1 MKINP
6 KVAVPRLFPEN
17 NTHFK
22 MIYFEV
28 IANALDA
35 GATKIDIEIDFQ
47 DSEFKK
53 FVIIDNGIGFND
65 EQYDC
70 FSNLMKTKDNTHKGQ
85 GRLVYLVYFENI
97 QIVSKFSS
105 KSQIYKRSF
114 DFNFDFQPENSTI
127 VQDNNSE
134 TGTKLS
140 FSKKLKKMQ
149 SLDNLRASHIR
160 EMVFAEFLPYFFEM
174 KQKNNFFEINIK
186 TVVDGSEEFSSISLK
201 DIPEFQSIELDTS
214 ELTPSGQSENLL
226 KNPKA
231 YLYYYL
237 KKDDTE
243 NAITSV
249 ITSFAIDN
257 RAKKIDIVDEANYI
271 PNVEAIF
278 FLVSKHL
285 EGEVD
290 ATRQELTLKQ
300 KELQHLQNV
309 FRKYI
314 KDIFAENFNEYQQ
327 MVDKRKDFVRE
338 RFPHLMDYIDFSK
351 IGFQSNKDVIQQ
363 AQNTFFKE
371 QREILEKD
379 KDELSEEDY
388 DKAIDLSAKNLT
400 EYILFRQLQIE
411 RLKNI
416 SPEDKEKVI
425 HNIISPMKNLYS
437 ARHNDDF
444 FKNNAWI
451 LDDRF
456 MTYIGASSDMTLK
469 KITQEFNHI
478 FNHTSNSENRPD
490 YLMFFSNKITDKND
504 KVDLV
509 CFEFKRLGETLEN
522 KTKALTE
529 LTKYTKELKRVCPEI
544 QRVWLYAL
552 VDFDEELESVLE
564 ALDFKMK
571 FSTQGKIWYQ
581 YYANNEFELSFLD
594 FRAVVGD
601 AESRNKTFMDIL
613 KKGFSYE

>member
-1 MKINP
+1 MNINLEA
-6 KVAVPRLFPEN
+6 AVPRLFPERK
-17 NTHFK
+17 TRFE
-22 MIYFEV
+22 MIYFEA

-35 GATKIDIEIDFQ
+35 GATEINIDIKFQ
-47 DSEFKK
+47 NSEFDK
-53 FVIIDNGIGFND
+53 FIITDNGNGFTD
-65 EQYDC
+65 EQYRR
-70 FSNLMKTKDNTHKGQ
+70 FSNLMDAKDKTHKGQ
-85 GRLVYLVYFENI
+85 GRLVYLIYFNNVD
-97 QIVSKFSS
+97 IVSQFY
-105 KSQIYKRSF
+105 SQDKLHQRSF
-114 DFNFDFQPENSTI
+114 SFNFEFKSENFDAKPIQSGS
-127 VQDNNSE
+127 V
-134 TGTKLS
+134 GTRLS
-140 FSKKLKKMQ
+140 FYGKRKKIHSFDALKA
-149 SLDNLRASHIR
+149 SLIR
-160 EMVFAEFLPYFFEM
+160 EQIFAEFLPYFFEM
-174 KQKNNFFEINIK
+174 KQKNQQFKINIK
-186 TVVDGSEEFSSISLK
+186 SRINDEDDFSFIGLE
-201 DIPEFQSIELDTS
+201 DIPDFQSIEIDTDKLTLEKQNR
-214 ELTPSGQSENLL
+214 ELFQY
-226 KNPKA
+226 PKA
-231 YLYYYL
+231 HLYYHI
-237 KKDDTE
+237 KKNDE
-243 NAITSV
+243 ANSHPSI

-257 RAKKIDIVDEANYI
+257 RAKLIDVVDSANYI
-271 PNVEAIF
+271 PNVEAVF
-278 FLVSKHL
+278 FLVSKHF
-285 EGEVD
+285 EGAVD
-290 ATRQELTLKQ
+290 DTRQELTLKS
-300 KELQHLQNV
+300 KELKHITNV
-309 FRKYI
+309 FREYI
-314 KDIFAENFNEYQQ
+314 RDIFMSHFDNYQDIIN
-327 MVDKRKDFVRE
+327 DKKDFLIN
-338 RFPHLMDYIDFSK
+338 RFPHLIDYIDVSD
-351 IGFQSNKDVIQQ
+351 IGFKSNRDVIQD
-363 AQNTFFKE
+363 AQNVFFKE

-437 ARHNDDF
+437 SGHNNDVF
-444 FKNNAWI
+444 RNNAWI

-552 VDFDEELESVLE
+552 VDFDEELENVLE